1 MRLRT
6 FRVLWAG
13 YRRTHTHIHLLQS
26 LPQYLSL
33 IHIHHHF
40 PSPFPFHTYKI
51 QFSFIQKKK
60 KTIQKKIKTSNHE
73 KYCNQRTMFRPTP
86 FDSFRRHFL
95 NCIMVEI
102 FVMQKTKHLHLST
115 TKSIEFHY
123 LTFFNINA
131 FRLATIVAVVPIVFL
146 LKNHQR
152 TRSCTN
158 RQKKNKKQN
167 QGLSSSEARPQS
179 KKPRYYSLK
188 KFNQKERKAS
198 YKLRL
203 KIK

>member
-51 QFSFIQKKK
+51 QFSFIQKKT
-60 KTIQKKIKTSNHE
+60 KTIQKKNSNHE

-95 NCIMVEI
+95 ICIMVEI
-102 FVMQKTKHLHLST
+102 FVICMQKTKHLHLST

-158 RQKKNKKQN
+158 RQKKKKQETES
-167 QGLSSSEARPQS
+167 GVV
-179 KKPRYYSLK
+179 
-188 KFNQKERKAS
+188 KF
-198 YKLRL
+198 
-203 KIK
+203 